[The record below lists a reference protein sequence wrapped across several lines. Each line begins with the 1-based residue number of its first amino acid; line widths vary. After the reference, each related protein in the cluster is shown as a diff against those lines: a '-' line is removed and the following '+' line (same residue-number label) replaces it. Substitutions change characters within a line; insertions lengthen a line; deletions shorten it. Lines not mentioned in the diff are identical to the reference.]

1 MRTKNEILKM
11 LGECQ
16 SLSNKPEGAW
26 YLEYAKL
33 GALLDIRNVLNSLA
47 ETIQKIE
54 IKTKNG

>member
-33 GALLDIRNVLNSLA
+33 ETLLDIRNLLSNLI